1 MTEVIDDI
9 TLRWALR
16 DVLAKRHHFMR
27 VSDEKLVILAER
39 GWIRMEGDDV
49 VVTDVG
55 HAALR

>member
-1 MTEVIDDI
+1 MAEIIDDI
-9 TLRWALR
+9 ALRWAVR

-27 VSDEKLVILAER
+27 VSDEKLVKLAER

-49 VVTDVG
+49 VVTDAG

>member
-27 VSDEKLVILAER
+27 VSDGKLATLADR
-39 GWIRMEGDDV
+39 GWIRMEERDV
-49 VVTDVG
+49 VVTEAG